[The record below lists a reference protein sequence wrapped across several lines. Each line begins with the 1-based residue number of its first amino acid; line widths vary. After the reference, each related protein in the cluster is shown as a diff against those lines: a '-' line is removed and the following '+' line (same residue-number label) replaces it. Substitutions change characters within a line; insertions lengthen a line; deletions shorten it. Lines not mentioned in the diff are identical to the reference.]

1 MMKAIVAVDEYYGI
15 GKDGNLLFRISDDLK
30 RFKKLTE
37 GRAVIMGRRTLESL
51 PGGKPLPDRIN
62 FVLTQNKEYN
72 QLGIIPIHSLDEMQE
87 IFQTLRS
94 DNIFVIGGASV
105 YAQLLEYCDT
115 VYMTKVYKHE
125 SADAIFPDLPN
136 DEWNLVS
143 KSDRLTD
150 EKTGLV
156 FRYLVY
162 ERSPNFKDNW
172 DFQLCKNR
180 FFVDSSTGIPVSKK
194 EDCVQ

>member
-125 SADAIFPDLPN
+125 IADAIFPDLPN

-162 ERSPNFKDNW
+162 ERSPNFKDN
-172 DFQLCKNR
+172 
-180 FFVDSSTGIPVSKK
+180 
-194 EDCVQ
+194 

>member
-37 GRAVIMGRRTLESL
+37 GRAVIMGRGTLESL

-125 SADAIFPDLPN
+125 IADAIFPDLPN

-172 DFQLCKNR
+172 DFQLYKNR
-180 FFVDSSTGIPVSKK
+180 FSVDSSTGIPVSKK

>member
-1 MMKAIVAVDEYYGI
+1 M
-15 GKDGNLLFRISDDLK
+15 
-30 RFKKLTE
+30 
-37 GRAVIMGRRTLESL
+37 
-51 PGGKPLPDRIN
+51 
-62 FVLTQNKEYN
+62 
-72 QLGIIPIHSLDEMQE
+72 
-87 IFQTLRS
+87 
-94 DNIFVIGGASV
+94 
-105 YAQLLEYCDT
+105 YAQLLPYCDT

-125 SADAIFPDLPN
+125 IADAIFPDLPN

-180 FFVDSSTGIPVSKK
+180 FFVGSSTGIPVSKK

>member
-125 SADAIFPDLPN
+125 IADAIFPDLPN

-180 FFVDSSTGIPVSKK
+180 FFVGSSTGIPVSKK

>member
-1 MMKAIVAVDEYYGI
+1 MMKAVVAVDEYYGI

-125 SADAIFPDLPN
+125 IADAIFPDLPN

-180 FFVDSSTGIPVSKK
+180 FFVGSSTGIPVSKK

>member
-1 MMKAIVAVDEYYGI
+1 MMKAVVAVDEYYGS

-125 SADAIFPDLPN
+125 IADAIFPDLPN

-180 FFVDSSTGIPVSKK
+180 FFVGSSTGIPVSKK

>member
-125 SADAIFPDLPN
+125 IADAIFPDLPN

-143 KSDRLTD
+143 KSDCLTD

-180 FFVDSSTGIPVSKK
+180 FFVGSSTGIPVSKK

>member
-1 MMKAIVAVDEYYGI
+1 MMKAVVAVDEYYGI

-125 SADAIFPDLPN
+125 IADAIFPDLPN

>member
-115 VYMTKVYKHE
+115 VYMTKVYKHKI
-125 SADAIFPDLPN
+125 ADAIFPDLRN

-180 FFVDSSTGIPVSKK
+180 FFVGSSTGIPVSKK

>member
-105 YAQLLEYCDT
+105 YA
-115 VYMTKVYKHE
+115 
-125 SADAIFPDLPN
+125 
-136 DEWNLVS
+136 
-143 KSDRLTD
+143 
-150 EKTGLV
+150 
-156 FRYLVY
+156 
-162 ERSPNFKDNW
+162 
-172 DFQLCKNR
+172 
-180 FFVDSSTGIPVSKK
+180 
-194 EDCVQ
+194 

>member
-125 SADAIFPDLPN
+125 IADAIFPDLPN
-136 DEWNLVS
+136 DEWNPVS

-180 FFVDSSTGIPVSKK
+180 FFVDSSTGIPFSKK

>member
-72 QLGIIPIHSLDEMQE
+72 QLGIIPIHSLDEIQE

-94 DNIFVIGGASV
+94 DKIFVIGGASV
-105 YAQLLEYCDT
+105 YAQLLPHCDT

-125 SADAIFPDLPN
+125 IADAIFPDLPN

-162 ERSPNFKDNW
+162 ERSPNFTDNW

-180 FFVDSSTGIPVSKK
+180 FSVDSSTGIPVSKK

>member
-125 SADAIFPDLPN
+125 IADAIFPDLPN
-136 DEWNLVS
+136 DEWNPVS

>member
-125 SADAIFPDLPN
+125 IADAIFPDLPN
-136 DEWNLVS
+136 DEWNPVS

-162 ERSPNFKDNW
+162 ERSPHFKDNW

>member
-125 SADAIFPDLPN
+125 IADAIFPDLPN

-180 FFVDSSTGIPVSKK
+180 FFVGFSTGIPVSKK

>member
-94 DNIFVIGGASV
+94 DKIFVIGGASV

-125 SADAIFPDLPN
+125 IADAIFPDLPN

-180 FFVDSSTGIPVSKK
+180 FFVGSSTGIPVSKK

>member
-72 QLGIIPIHSLDEMQE
+72 QLGIIPIHQLDEMQE

-125 SADAIFPDLPN
+125 IADAIFPDLPN
-136 DEWNLVS
+136 DEWNPVS

>member
-125 SADAIFPDLPN
+125 IADAIFPDLPN
-136 DEWNLVS
+136 DEWNPVS

-156 FRYLVY
+156 FRYIVY

>member
-125 SADAIFPDLPN
+125 IADAIFPDLPN